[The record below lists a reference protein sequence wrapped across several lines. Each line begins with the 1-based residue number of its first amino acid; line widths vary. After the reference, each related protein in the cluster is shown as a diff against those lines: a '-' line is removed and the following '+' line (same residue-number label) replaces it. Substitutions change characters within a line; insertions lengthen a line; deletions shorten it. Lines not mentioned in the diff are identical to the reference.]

1 MQLCNLEN
9 IYPSKHGGSASNNW
23 CSGYNHGEWLLEEM
37 FNIIDREAQGIQNL
51 EAFTVGHLIAGV
63 TGSGLGSY
71 VLQRISECYPK
82 KLVQT

>member
-1 MQLCNLEN
+1 
-9 IYPSKHGGSASNNW
+9 
-23 CSGYNHGEWLLEEM
+23 LLEEI